1 MLNVRTLIAGLTLA
15 LSACTLGPTFKRP
28 EPPAT
33 KAYLAPGE
41 QPGAPSATPGS
52 PSPGEFQQHIVRGAA
67 VGADWW
73 TVFDSPALSELVA
86 MAVANNQTLASARA
100 SLGQAQELAGAAAG
114 ARYPQVSLNAGAGNQ
129 QYGAQFLGTFSV
141 PAFSYVAVGAA
152 VSYTLDFTGGIA
164 RTIEEQRA
172 LAQYQQSETQAVYL
186 TLTGN
191 VVMQAITVA
200 STRGQIHAVDDLIA
214 QDRDNLKLVQTEF
227 DNGSASKV
235 DVLTAQS
242 QLASDQTLLPPL
254 RQQLAVARHAL
265 ALLVGRTPAEWT
277 APDFELTSLKLPRDL
292 PLSLPSE
299 LVRHRPDILAAEAQL
314 HAATAAV
321 GVATANLY
329 PQITLSATLG
339 QQALANEADQL
350 FNSAN
355 TAWTLISGITAPVF
369 KGGTLRAERRA
380 AVDALRASSANYKQT
395 VLVSFVQ
402 VADLLDALDHDAELL
417 AAQSSA
423 LGTARSN
430 TELARE
436 SYRVGYTGL
445 LQVVDAQRLLLT
457 AQLGLLRAEAQQY
470 VDTVQL
476 YLALGGGELH

>member
-1 MLNVRTLIAGLTLA
+1 LPRA
-15 LSACTLGPTFKRP
+15 
-28 EPPAT
+28 EQPPAARAT
-33 KAYLAPGE
+33 ASG
-41 QPGAPSATPGS
+41 QPSTS
-52 PSPGEFQQHIVRGAA
+52 EFEQHIVSGAA
-67 VGADWW
+67 VGANWW
-73 TVFDSPALSELVA
+73 SAFDSPGLNELVA
-86 MAVANNQTLASARA
+86 TAIANNQTLASARA
-100 SLGQAQELAGAAAG
+100 TLAQAQELAGAAAG

-141 PAFSYVAVGAA
+141 PAFSYVAVGAT

-172 LAQYQQSETQAVYL
+172 LAQYEQSEAEAVYL

-200 STRGQIHAVDDLIA
+200 STHAQIHAVDDLIA

-254 RQQLAVARHAL
+254 RQQLAAARHAL
-265 ALLVGRTPAEWT
+265 ALLVGHAPSEWA
-277 APDFELTSLKLPRDL
+277 APDFELTSLKLPREL

-299 LVRHRPDILAAEAQL
+299 LVKNRPDILAAEAQL

-329 PQITLSATLG
+329 PQITLSASLG
-339 QQALANEADQL
+339 QQALADEADQL

-380 AVDALRASSANYKQT
+380 AVDALRASSANYQQT
-395 VLVSFVQ
+395 VLASFVQ

-457 AQLGLLRAEAQQY
+457 AQLGLLRAQAQQY
-470 VDTVQL
+470 VDTAQL
-476 YLALGGGELH
+476 YLALGGGALH